1 MAKREIEIREEKNN
15 KGPLA
20 QKKATRTW
28 LQKGKNNKLK
38 R

>member
-20 QKKATRTW
+20 QKKVIINYLYGIKTYI
-28 LQKGKNNKLK
+28 L
-38 R
+38 